1 MRVVSS
7 CLCLCLQLLQDEVAV
22 MDEII
27 TNSERPR
34 AYDYCRRGAILRKLG
49 RIEAAMSDLT
59 RAIDMEP
66 SMLDAYWHRH
76 LIHLLL
82 NRKQQAMDD
91 LSIIIKINK
100 NHAEAYKSRSVWLTS
115 ILGVTLPSLISY
127 GGSL

>member
-82 NRKQQAMDD
+82 NRKQHAMDD

-100 NHAEAYKSRSVWLTS
+100 NHAEAYKSRSVCGPAYSDFPINIDAL
-115 ILGVTLPSLISY
+115 V
-127 GGSL
+127 